1 MELHQL
7 LRFVTDGCAILL
19 FDLKGRNICKTRSK
33 HNIPINLY
41 EYLVLE
47 ITVGSD
53 DLYNKAL
60 YITLEK

>member
-7 LRFVTDGCAILL
+7 LRFITDSCAILL
-19 FDLKGRNICKTRSK
+19 FDLKGHTICKTRSK
-33 HNIPINLY
+33 HNIPIDLY

-47 ITVGSD
+47 ITVGPD
-53 DLYNKAL
+53 DLYNRAL